1 MLGSLYS
8 AVGEGLLA
16 KIAVELEQAVAR
28 RAEESRRGGISGR
41 VVARGAGWLVEDLVC
56 TYGPRDRAFEEQHAE
71 MSIAIV
77 VAGSFQYHSGMGC
90 ELMTP
95 GTLLLGNPGQWF
107 ECGHEHGNGD
117 RCVSFHY
124 EPEYFEKIAVGA
136 GVRRGKAEFETPRI
150 PAVRE
155 VSGLVARACS
165 GIEGGAAEMS
175 WEEFAVQLAAL
186 AVELANDVRPR
197 NEEVAAS
204 TLARVTRS
212 VRAIERQAEG
222 ELNLA
227 AMAREAGL
235 SPYHFLRTFERLTGV
250 TPHQYVR
257 RMRLRKAAVRLA
269 REKTKVLDVALDCGF
284 GDVSNFNRA
293 FREEYGMSP
302 RRYREGVQR
311 SCKLPV
317 ISF

>member
-1 MLGSLYS
+1 MLRSLYS
-8 AVGEGLLA
+8 AVGEGLLV

-56 TYGPRDRAFEEQHAE
+56 TCGPRDRAFEEQHAA
-71 MSIAIV
+71 MAIAIV
-77 VAGSFQYHSGMGC
+77 VAGSFQYRSGKGC

-95 GTLLLGNPGQWF
+95 GTLLLGNAGQWF

-124 EPEYFEKIAVGA
+124 EPEYFEKIAVAA
-136 GVRRGKAEFETPRI
+136 GVRRGKAEFEALRI
-150 PAVRE
+150 PGVRE

-165 GIEGGAAEMS
+165 GIEGGAEMS
-175 WEEFAVQLAAL
+175 WEEFAVQLGAR

-197 NEEVAAS
+197 YEEVAAS

-222 ELNLA
+222 ELDLA

-257 RMRLRKAAVRLA
+257 RMRLRKSAVRLA
-269 REKTKVLDVALDCGF
+269 REKTKVLDIALDSGF

-302 RRYREGVQR
+302 RRYRAGGQR
-311 SCKLPV
+311 SCKLSV

>member
-1 MLGSLYS
+1 M
-8 AVGEGLLA
+8 
-16 KIAVELEQAVAR
+16 
-28 RAEESRRGGISGR
+28 
-41 VVARGAGWLVEDLVC
+41 
-56 TYGPRDRAFEEQHAE
+56 
-71 MSIAIV
+71 
-77 VAGSFQYHSGMGC
+77 
-90 ELMTP
+90 
-95 GTLLLGNPGQWF
+95 
-107 ECGHEHGNGD
+107 
-117 RCVSFHY
+117 
-124 EPEYFEKIAVGA
+124 GA
-136 GVRRGKAEFETPRI
+136 GVRRGKAKFEALRI

-165 GIEGGAAEMS
+165 GIEGGAEMS
-175 WEEFAVQLAAL
+175 WEEFAVQLAAR

-197 NEEVAAS
+197 NEEVTAS

-257 RMRLRKAAVRLA
+257 RMRLQKASVRLA
-269 REKTKVLDVALDCGF
+269 REKTKVLDIALDCGF

-302 RRYREGVQR
+302 RRYREGGQR
-311 SCKLPV
+311 SCKLSV
-317 ISF
+317 ISL

>member
-1 MLGSLYS
+1 M
-8 AVGEGLLA
+8 A

-28 RAEESRRGGISGR
+28 RAEESRREGISGR

-56 TYGPRDRAFEEQHAE
+56 TCGPRDRAFEEQHAE

-77 VAGSFQYHSGMGC
+77 MAGSFQYRSRMGC

-95 GTLLLGNPGQWF
+95 GTLLLGNAGQWF
-107 ECGHEHGNGD
+107 ECGHEHGSGD

-124 EPEYFEKIAVGA
+124 EPGYFEKIAMGA
-136 GVRRGKAEFETPRI
+136 GVRQGKTEFETLRI

-165 GIEGGAAEMS
+165 GIEGAEMS
-175 WEEFAVQLAAL
+175 WEEFAVQLAAR
-186 AVELANDVRPR
+186 AVELANAVRPR
-197 NEEVAAS
+197 NEEVPAS

-227 AMAREAGL
+227 ALAREAGL

-269 REKTKVLDVALDCGF
+269 RDKTKVLNVALDCGF

-302 RRYREGVQR
+302 RSYREGGQR
-311 SCKLPV
+311 SHKLSV
-317 ISF
+317 IRFWFEKDGGEARRKD